1 VNPDL
6 EILLVA
12 ALAAAGVGSVGLA
25 GGYLL
30 RHRSLRWQLGLVAVV
45 PVLAVLAGVQA
56 VALRMFISDHD
67 LDVVI
72 LVTIVAAAISVLLAL
87 VLGAMLARWSQSLRA
102 GVREIGA
109 GNAYVAQTR
118 GPSEFQDLSAEL
130 DQMHR
135 RLEESRAREAR
146 LEGARRELVS
156 WVSHDLRTPLAG
168 LRAMSEALEDGMAPD
183 PARYGTQMRAQVDRL
198 SQMVDDLFELS
209 RIHAGVLQLTPQ
221 QLVLGDLVS
230 EAIADAEPTARARG
244 ISVGGHVEPGLVVL
258 ADASGLTRV
267 LANLVTNAL
276 RHTPP
281 GGAVTIHGSR
291 VGDAIELSVTDEC
304 GGIAEADLARVFDVA
319 WRGSSARTPDVDVS
333 HGRQAGLGLAIVKGI
348 VEAHVGEVRVDNVAA
363 SEPAD
368 PAGCRFLVR
377 LPV

>member
-1 VNPDL
+1 MNPEG

-25 GGYLL
+25 VGYLL

-72 LVTIVAAAISVLLAL
+72 LVTVVAAAISVIMAL
-87 VLGAMLARWSQSLRA
+87 VLGAMLARWSRALRA
-102 GVREIGA
+102 GVREMGEGA
-109 GNAYVAQTR
+109 PYVAQTR
-118 GPSEFQDLSAEL
+118 GPSEFQELSAEL
-130 DQMHR
+130 DLMNR
-135 RLEESRAREAR
+135 RLAESRARETR

-183 PARYGTQMRAQVDRL
+183 PARYGAQMRAQVDRL

-209 RIHAGVLQLTPQ
+209 RIHAGVLQLSPTE
-221 QLVLGDLVS
+221 LDLGDLVS
-230 EAIADAEPTARARG
+230 EAIAEAEPAARARG
-244 ISVGGHVEPGLVVL
+244 IRLSGHVEPGLVVL

-267 LANLVTNAL
+267 LANLVANAL
-276 RHTPP
+276 RHTPT
-281 GGAVTIHGSR
+281 GGSVAIHADQQ
-291 VGDAIELSVTDEC
+291 GDAVELSVTDEC
-304 GGIAEADLARVFDVA
+304 GGIPDDDLARVFDVA
-319 WRGSSARTPDVDVS
+319 WMGSSARTPTADTS
-333 HGRQAGLGLAIVKGI
+333 PGRQAGLGLAIVKGI
-348 VEAHVGEVRVDNVAA
+348 VEAHVGEVRVDNISATGG
-363 SEPAD
+363 PGGPGGPD
-368 PAGCRFLVR
+368 GPDG
-377 LPV
+377 P